1 MNTVCPS
8 YQCPPT
14 MPSAPPH
21 TQPSLA
27 ASVSLLQSST
37 CRTSAK
43 ALFSYV
49 SDRLRSSGIVS
60 DRLGSSEPTA
70 SHRPAIPAELPKC
83 SFDSAR
89 QAGKLARQN
98 ASFRV
103 KLRTQTPVREKMPFR
118 GIRESFSFPTT
129 GQQESATTAC
139 PRSALTLVRVTIG
152 AKTAAQ
158 AAAVNRV
165 VHKNQMNWSSDKCQ
179 RALNT
184 IQHPLSTAV
193 TRSIPAPKE
202 GCLPISLP
210 STRHKSANFLQNPAR
225 HPDLRYS
232 GMRYT
237 GSNQP
242 ENAMAA
248 LIQRRRIEMYACPS
262 YPSNTHRF
270 DHAQPA
276 PAATT
281 RHLARLYIK
290 RPRPPKGPA
299 RHTLSPLSRPGNFAA
314 VAPMLPTDQSSLTN
328 SRQKSH
334 QSRPEGDQ
342 CRQKTVKRRPMSHP
356 NVDPSP
362 ATLNILSRAA
372 AQISCHE
379 EEEKFPRNWGHW
391 ETLVDFDTLS
401 IPSHSRRAASRAP
414 APGAASAPART
425 HAPRRRPPR
434 AGTVNLKSPQLQKP
448 HLPSTLVRKCARSK
462 SRTGRS
468 RIDARRIDY
477 IFRQQTPAMGTREC
491 EQSARRV
498 NSITQL
504 AVARPGKEAS
514 RMERPGPPERRPHCY
529 PGIAALK
536 GPHTTIEVQKKSD
549 PPDLAGLERT
559 KVAKRT
565 VLQFHITLC
574 DTTRP

>member
-1 MNTVCPS
+1 
-8 YQCPPT
+8 
-14 MPSAPPH
+14 
-21 TQPSLA
+21 
-27 ASVSLLQSST
+27 
-37 CRTSAK
+37 
-43 ALFSYV
+43 
-49 SDRLRSSGIVS
+49 
-60 DRLGSSEPTA
+60 
-70 SHRPAIPAELPKC
+70 
-83 SFDSAR
+83 
-89 QAGKLARQN
+89 
-98 ASFRV
+98 
-103 KLRTQTPVREKMPFR
+103 
-118 GIRESFSFPTT
+118 
-129 GQQESATTAC
+129 
-139 PRSALTLVRVTIG
+139 
-152 AKTAAQ
+152 
-158 AAAVNRV
+158 
-165 VHKNQMNWSSDKCQ
+165 
-179 RALNT
+179 
-184 IQHPLSTAV
+184 
-193 TRSIPAPKE
+193 
-202 GCLPISLP
+202 
-210 STRHKSANFLQNPAR
+210 
-225 HPDLRYS
+225 
-232 GMRYT
+232 MRYT

-270 DHAQPA
+270 DYAQPA

-281 RHLARLYIK
+281 RHLARLYIN

-299 RHTLSPLSRPGNFAA
+299 QHTLSPLSRPGNFAA
-314 VAPMLPTDQSSLTN
+314 VAPMLPIVKAVSPIVDKSRTKVDPKATN
-328 SRQKSH
+328 VAKRRSK
-334 QSRPEGDQ
+334 GDQ
-342 CRQKTVKRRPMSHP
+342 CRI

-362 ATLNILSRAA
+362 APQHPVTSGRPNILSRGRR
-372 AQISCHE
+372 
-379 EEEKFPRNWGHW
+379 KVPRNWGHW

-514 RMERPGPPERRPHCY
+514 RMERPGPPERRPHS
-529 PGIAALK
+529 IRELRL
-536 GPHTTIEVQKKSD
+536 SRD
-549 PPDLAGLERT
+549 R
-559 KVAKRT
+559 
-565 VLQFHITLC
+565 
-574 DTTRP
+574 TRPLKFRKSRTRPTWQDLNGQKSLRELSCNST